1 MTVYCAVDFH
11 ARQQTISYC
20 DTADGEIHRRELHHQ
35 QDDVRGFYAQFQGE
49 VIVGL
54 EASGYSAWF
63 EEMLEEL
70 QHTVWLGDPAEIRR
84 KAPRRQKNDRRDA
97 DLILDL
103 MLKGDFPKLHRFSAE
118 SRMVLRQLRYRHKL
132 VKVRTI
138 AKNSLHAISINA
150 GLPMKRGLLTARGTE
165 RLQALALPPVLAQQR
180 KEWLEL
186 VTVINQRITQVEAA
200 LELVAKDDAAVALL
214 RTHPGIGLLTA
225 LGLRYTLMPVTRFST
240 TRKITAYVGL
250 DCMEDTSAGIRR
262 MGSISKAGS
271 RLLRFLLNEA
281 GHTACRKDPDLKRFY
296 QRLVHRRDRPK
307 AKVAVARKLLVRSF
321 IMLRDQIDYA
331 EFLRRGVAAR
341 SARKTH
347 RPPMPGL

>member
-1 MTVYCAVDFH
+1 MTVYVAVDFH

-20 DTADGEIHRRELHHQ
+20 DLADGEIHRTKLRHQ
-35 QDDVRGFYAQFQGE
+35 HDDVRRFYEQFTGE

-63 EEMLEEL
+63 EQMLAEIG
-70 QHTVWLGDPAEIRR
+70 HTVWLGNAAEIRR

-97 DLILDL
+97 DLMLDL
-103 MLKGDFPKLHRFSAE
+103 MLKGDFPQVHCFSEE
-118 SRMVLRQLRYRHKL
+118 SRTVLRQLRYRHKL

-138 AKNSLHAISINA
+138 AKNSLHAIGINA
-150 GLPMKRGLLTARGTE
+150 GLPLKQRLLTEKGIAQ
-165 RLQALALPPVLAQQR
+165 LQALSLSPVLRQQR
-180 KEWLEL
+180 DEWLQLIGLMNRRIATIEEAL
-186 VTVINQRITQVEAA
+186 QQRAQ
-200 LELVAKDDAAVALL
+200 DDAAVTLL

-225 LGLRYTLMPVTRFST
+225 LALRYTLEPVARFST
-240 TRKITAYVGL
+240 TRRVTAYVGL
-250 DCMEDTSAGIRR
+250 DCIEDQSADRRR

-281 GHTACRKDPDLKRFY
+281 GQTAARHDPELQRFY
-296 QRLVHRRDRPK
+296 KRLLHRRDKPK

-331 EFLRRGVAAR
+331 EFVRRGVAAR
-341 SARKTH
+341 AARETRSLK
-347 RPPMPGL
+347 